1 MLSEYRYIL
10 CVEGTLIRIVIVLD
24 TGRKQIICITMSFE
38 RTGNPQK
45 AQIPPFVGF
54 LSNRISFFTVRL
66 RAGLSTFQVFTRYS

>member
-38 RTGNPQK
+38 RTGNPQT
-45 AQIPPFVGF
+45 A
-54 LSNRISFFTVRL
+54 
-66 RAGLSTFQVFTRYS
+66 